1 METID
6 NARLHG
12 EPALPAVTVDRRP
25 LTDRVAEYVRDLI
38 IQDILKP
45 GEPINVQA
53 ICEALQI
60 SQTPLR
66 EALKMLAAQR
76 LVEMQPNKRV
86 LVASLDTAEIEQMLV
101 VYTEM
106 EKLAGRL
113 AAQSATALD
122 IRALKKQEKAL
133 MAAFHAGESLRY
145 FHANQEFHLALVRAS
160 HNQTLVEVH
169 GNLNARLYRTRFKG
183 NQRNNRR
190 GDWQT
195 VAQEHGLILQAII
208 DQDGDRCA
216 ALLSRHLNGAR
227 FSLRDEAQ

>member
-1 METID
+1 MEIMD
-6 NARLHG
+6 DAHPHG
-12 EPALPAVTVDRRP
+12 EPTLPAVTMDRRP
-25 LTDRVAEYVRDLI
+25 LTDQVAEYVRDLI
-38 IQDILKP
+38 IQDVLKP

-53 ICEALQI
+53 ICETLQI

-86 LVASLDTAEIEQMLV
+86 LVASLNTAEIEQMLV

-122 IRALKKQEKAL
+122 IRALQKQEKAL
-133 MAAFHAGESLRY
+133 MAAFNAGESLRY

-160 HNQTLVEVH
+160 HNDTLVEMH
-169 GNLNARLYRTRFKG
+169 GNLNARLYHTRFKG
-183 NQRNNRR
+183 NQRNNRQ
-190 GDWQT
+190 GHWQA
-195 VAQEHGLILQAII
+195 VAQEHALILQAII
-208 DQDGDRCA
+208 DKDGDLCA

-227 FSLRDEAQ
+227 FFLREKAE